1 MLYYYAHLGKRD
13 QGEFYMGLKITDGK
27 SKDFSRPLSGDL
39 RGEFESFLLS
49 NGMTVESKKGLVIG
63 GDIGR
68 AYMDVGGKQ
77 KLVGWYQVW
86 LDQDVPFGRCGDR
99 TVSND
104 EPTATWKPDNAVS
117 HKMTDEERAQIRM
130 LSEEKAKELEENQRE
145 AAELAQSRW
154 ESYPEASED
163 NLYLSRKGVANHGL
177 RESGNRLVIP
187 MLDKKLEVVG
197 LQYIEESG
205 SKLFMKHS
213 KKKGSFF
220 VIDPQQMR
228 SAHTIN
234 YVEGYATGASY
245 YADLG
250 QPVVVC
256 FDAYNLSPVAE
267 TISGWFPEAKHVF
280 IADCDDT
287 KTGEVEAVKA
297 AQVVRRIGAQAEVLI
312 PQSKGDYNDHAL
324 EGELLPELNKV
335 DVPVEYQWN
344 TSDKGRM
351 LNTKDNVRGVLTVNQ
366 IDVRYNVIKKAMEIN
381 IPHSNF
387 IADMRD
393 ESSLIEIED
402 RCIQRGVPHQKV
414 RDYLKLLAKEYNPV
428 KEWIES
434 RPWDGR
440 SRMQDFLNTIKST
453 NEPLKEMLMTKWLIG
468 CVAAAF
474 EPSGVS
480 LEGILVFQGAQ
491 GLGKT
496 FWFKRLADFEKGWL
510 LEGATLNPN
519 DKDSVKQVVSHW
531 VAELGELG
539 STFKRADIDSLKQFT
554 GKKVDE
560 LRLPYDRAST
570 TYQRRTAFYG
580 SVNEREFLID
590 TTGNRRFWVVAVTD
604 VNANHGI
611 DMQQLWAEIRETLY
625 QKESWYLNAEERE
638 MLQSSNETYRTQSTV
653 EDLILEHVHFQS
665 QNTKPVQMTKLLR
678 DLGISQPRMPDIK
691 DASRVLAQFGLEP
704 RKSNGKKVYDLDYT
718 KVEIGSADKFSD
730 SWGKDF

>member
-1 MLYYYAHLGKRD
+1 
-13 QGEFYMGLKITDGK
+13 MGLKISDGN

-39 RGEFESFLLS
+39 RGEFESFLAS
-49 NGMTVESKKGLVIG
+49 NGMTVEASKGLVVG

-68 AYMDVGGKQ
+68 ANMDVAGKN

-117 HKMTDEERAQIRM
+117 HKMTDEERSQIRM
-130 LSEEKAKELEENQRE
+130 LSEQKAKELEENQRE

-245 YADLG
+245 YEDLG

-267 TISGWFPEAKHVF
+267 TVSGWFPEAKHVF

-287 KTGEVEAVKA
+287 KTGELEAVKA
-297 AQVVRRIGAQAEVLI
+297 AQAVRRIGAQAEVLM
-312 PQSKGDYNDHAL
+312 PQSKGDYNDHAM

-335 DVPVEYQWN
+335 ELPVDYEFN
-344 TSDKGRM
+344 VTDKGRM
-351 LNTKDNVRGVLTVNQ
+351 LNTKGNVLGVLTVNQ
-366 IDVRYNVIKKAMEIN
+366 ISVHYNVIKKAMEIN

-393 ESSLIEIED
+393 ESSLD
-402 RCIQRGVPHQKV
+402 RNRRSLYP
-414 RDYLKLLAKEYNPV
+414 
-428 KEWIES
+428 
-434 RPWDGR
+434 DGR
-440 SRMQDFLNTIKST
+440 ALPEGEGLPKALGQ
-453 NEPLKEMLMTKWLIG
+453 
-468 CVAAAF
+468 
-474 EPSGVS
+474 GV
-480 LEGILVFQGAQ
+480 
-491 GLGKT
+491 
-496 FWFKRLADFEKGWL
+496 
-510 LEGATLNPN
+510 
-519 DKDSVKQVVSHW
+519 
-531 VAELGELG
+531 
-539 STFKRADIDSLKQFT
+539 
-554 GKKVDE
+554 
-560 LRLPYDRAST
+560 
-570 TYQRRTAFYG
+570 
-580 SVNEREFLID
+580 
-590 TTGNRRFWVVAVTD
+590 
-604 VNANHGI
+604 
-611 DMQQLWAEIRETLY
+611 
-625 QKESWYLNAEERE
+625 
-638 MLQSSNETYRTQSTV
+638 
-653 EDLILEHVHFQS
+653 
-665 QNTKPVQMTKLLR
+665 
-678 DLGISQPRMPDIK
+678 
-691 DASRVLAQFGLEP
+691 
-704 RKSNGKKVYDLDYT
+704 
-718 KVEIGSADKFSD
+718 
-730 SWGKDF
+730 